1 MLCINNTWYSCYYY
15 GDSGIYLIS
24 HYVIY
29 VSTLEGT
36 KDIQR
41 VLVME
46 CTLSADCTVS
56 SLFQSALKALGTAQ
70 LSTYIGL
77 QRTGEE
83 PCTLPAFVSTALNCL
98 SQRHPHLSV
107 I

>member
-15 GDSGIYLIS
+15 GDSCIYLIS

-46 CTLSADCTVS
+46 CTLSLLT
-56 SLFQSALKALGTAQ
+56 AL
-70 LSTYIGL
+70 S
-77 QRTGEE
+77 
-83 PCTLPAFVSTALNCL
+83 PAFSNL
-98 SQRHPHLSV
+98 R
-107 I
+107 